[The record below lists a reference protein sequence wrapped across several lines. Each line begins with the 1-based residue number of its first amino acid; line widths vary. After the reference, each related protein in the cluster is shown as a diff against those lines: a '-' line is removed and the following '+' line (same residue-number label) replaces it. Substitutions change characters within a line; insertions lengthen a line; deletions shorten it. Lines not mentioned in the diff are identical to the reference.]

1 MNAEV
6 GIIIAI
12 VGVGIAVV
20 AAVLSMM
27 FWCRSEANSLR
38 AEAKEDRKDL
48 MQISR
53 NLEMAVIN
61 MQTEMKDFHYRLLE
75 IERNRSKVQS

>member
-1 MNAEV
+1 MEL

-12 VGVGIAVV
+12 VGTGIAIVGVV
-20 AAVLSMM
+20 IAMM
-27 FWCRSEANSLR
+27 FWCRQESNSLR

-53 NLEMAVIN
+53 NLEMAVVN

-75 IERNRSKVQS
+75 IERERNKIRS